1 MLASFLILF
10 CLCKHSYTIEK
21 YSDTEY
27 TESLE
32 NEVTNSKVGDDND
45 IECDSMTRPTN
56 IPVYN
61 KYWQKLKFDWNYGD
75 FHLWKAFYDD
85 RSAMKRH
92 HVRIL
97 SMTKRKYHPPIVCYL
112 WHDNQKV
119 AVRVKAHVLYG
130 WRRRWGRHKDRTWQ
144 FALISCAI
152 PNLDLITST
161 KLNPGTISN
170 TTTNTNANETSF
182 MNSTQITNSN
192 TNTSTISI
200 PNHGTTTNT
209 NYNTKS
215 IPIPI
220 PSYVSIGL
228 RSKNCKIPLSNMLKV
243 EKNEIST
250 HGKKKFAVCMKGL
263 DFPDRDMS
271 TRLIEWI
278 EMVKILGGSKIF
290 LYDLHI
296 HPNMSKVIDHYV
308 KKGDVTLTKLTL
320 PGNQP
325 NGIIE
330 QHKYLEKHRRTKMQN
345 EMLPHND
352 CLYRNIN
359 SFQYLVILDL
369 DEIIVP
375 RKSNNWYE
383 LIAMLE
389 NEGGEYDSYSA
400 ICHYFLDT
408 LSSNNTKGRMA
419 DEVNATLGDNIPKH
433 LHMFKHIY
441 AKKVI
446 PITIN
451 GRFKSFHNLDRMVSK
466 NILFLMFSYSYILI
480 LIYF

>member
-1 MLASFLILF
+1 
-10 CLCKHSYTIEK
+10 
-21 YSDTEY
+21 
-27 TESLE
+27 
-32 NEVTNSKVGDDND
+32 
-45 IECDSMTRPTN
+45 
-56 IPVYN
+56 
-61 KYWQKLKFDWNYGD
+61 
-75 FHLWKAFYDD
+75 
-85 RSAMKRH
+85 
-92 HVRIL
+92 
-97 SMTKRKYHPPIVCYL
+97 
-112 WHDNQKV
+112 
-119 AVRVKAHVLYG
+119 
-130 WRRRWGRHKDRTWQ
+130 
-144 FALISCAI
+144 
-152 PNLDLITST
+152 
-161 KLNPGTISN
+161 
-170 TTTNTNANETSF
+170 
-182 MNSTQITNSN
+182 
-192 TNTSTISI
+192 
-200 PNHGTTTNT
+200 
-209 NYNTKS
+209 
-215 IPIPI
+215 
-220 PSYVSIGL
+220 
-228 RSKNCKIPLSNMLKV
+228 MLKV
-243 EKNEIST
+243 EKNEISA

-330 QHKYLEKHRRTKMQN
+330 QHEYLEKHLRKKMQN

-369 DEIIVP
+369 DEIIIP
-375 RKSNNWYE
+375 RKSNNWFE

-408 LSSNNTKGRMA
+408 LSINNTKDRMA
-419 DEVNATLGDNIPKH
+419 DEADATLRDQIPRH

-441 AKKVI
+441 ATKMI
-446 PITIN
+446 PITIDA
-451 GRFKSFHNLDRMVSK
+451 RFKSFHNLDRMVSK
-466 NILFLMFSYSYILI
+466 NNLFLILSYSHILI
-480 LIYF
+480 LIYFKFYHI